1 MHQNS
6 TTWSLF
12 AALLALGSISLLA
25 ERPNIIVFLTDDQDK
40 ESIGAYGGEVWTPN
54 LDRMAREGMLFH
66 NGFVTSTVCT
76 PSRYSFLTGRY
87 ASRSTSEP
95 FRHENPEGFQAFP
108 AFNMGLEADNLNVA
122 GVLSKAG
129 YRTGFVGKY
138 HASGIESL
146 RTDSDYKKWGL
157 KYIPRDA
164 KRSPELS
171 EAFRYN
177 ELQYRKLLTSRG
189 FDWAKNIYLGNMER
203 PYAEHN
209 LEWTIDAGLEFIEDS
224 VQSGKGEPFYLHL
237 CTTLVHGPDRSWSR
251 SIAEP
256 LVSGSGQEQGP
267 IQPEGM
273 LTREAIL
280 SELFKRGLDPNKGHA
295 GYSWIDAGLGA
306 ILKKLE
312 KLGIDDNTLLVFTA
326 DHGSRQ
332 KGSLFDDD
340 GASVPFIMRWPGRI
354 AANIE
359 SNALVQS
366 IDIVATAF
374 DLGNADIPAAYEL
387 DGKSLA
393 PLFGGQ
399 APDSWRNHLYLE
411 LGFGRAI
418 RTQEYKYIAVRYP
431 NEHLSVIRNSKP
443 ENLPKVMAPLNRA
456 GIGTRGSANPN
467 FYYEDALFRIDR
479 DRNER
484 RNLIDDPESRRALE
498 HLRSLL
504 AQTIQLTGR
513 PYGEIIPG
521 GNATAPGQV
530 EAQQTL
536 VRKMK
541 IQGKK
546 VSLPE

>member
-1 MHQNS
+1 
-6 TTWSLF
+6 
-12 AALLALGSISLLA
+12 
-25 ERPNIIVFLTDDQDK
+25 
-40 ESIGAYGGEVWTPN
+40 
-54 LDRMAREGMLFH
+54 
-66 NGFVTSTVCT
+66 
-76 PSRYSFLTGRY
+76 
-87 ASRSTSEP
+87 
-95 FRHENPEGFQAFP
+95 
-108 AFNMGLEADNLNVA
+108 
-122 GVLSKAG
+122 
-129 YRTGFVGKY
+129 
-138 HASGIESL
+138 
-146 RTDSDYKKWGL
+146 
-157 KYIPRDA
+157 
-164 KRSPELS
+164 
-171 EAFRYN
+171 
-177 ELQYRKLLTSRG
+177 
-189 FDWAKNIYLGNMER
+189 
-203 PYAEHN
+203 
-209 LEWTIDAGLEFIEDS
+209 
-224 VQSGKGEPFYLHL
+224 
-237 CTTLVHGPDRSWSR
+237 
-251 SIAEP
+251 
-256 LVSGSGQEQGP
+256 
-267 IQPEGM
+267 
-273 LTREAIL
+273 
-280 SELFKRGLDPNKGHA
+280 
-295 GYSWIDAGLGA
+295 
-306 ILKKLE
+306 
-312 KLGIDDNTLLVFTA
+312 
-326 DHGSRQ
+326 
-332 KGSLFDDD
+332 
-340 GASVPFIMRWPGRI
+340 MRWPGRI

-399 APDSWRNHLYLE
+399 APDSWRNHLYIE

>member
-1 MHQNS
+1 MSHIQVQRIACS
-6 TTWSLF
+6 IL
-12 AALLALGSISLLA
+12 ALLVSQGLFA

-40 ESIGAYGGEVWTPN
+40 ESIGAYGGNVWTPN
-54 LDRMAREGMLFH
+54 LDRMAREGILFH

-95 FRHENPEGFQAFP
+95 FLHENPDGHQAFP
-108 AFNMGLEADNLNVA
+108 AFNMGLEPDNRNVA

-146 RTDSDYKKWGL
+146 RMKSDYKAWGL

-177 ELQYRKLLTSRG
+177 EIQYRKLLASRG
-189 FDWAKNIYLGNMER
+189 FHWAKNIYLGNMEK
-203 PYAEHN
+203 PYSEHN

-224 VQSGKGEPFYLHL
+224 VKSGSGQPFYLHL

-251 SIAEP
+251 SIGQP
-256 LVSGSGQEQGP
+256 LVSGSGLEKEA

-273 LTREAIL
+273 LTRKAIL
-280 SELFKRGLDPNKGHA
+280 DELSKRGLDPDKGHA
-295 GYSWIDAGLGA
+295 GYSWIDAGVGA
-306 ILKKLE
+306 ILAKLE
-312 KLGIDDNTLLVFTA
+312 KLGIDDNTLLVLTT

-332 KGSLFDDD
+332 KGSLFDVD
-340 GASVPFIMRWPGRI
+340 GASVPFIMRWPGKI
-354 AANIE
+354 AAGIE
-359 SNALVQS
+359 SQDLVQS

-374 DLGNADIPAAYEL
+374 DLGNASIPAEYEL

-399 APDSWRNHLYLE
+399 TPENWRNHVYLE

-418 RTQEYKYIAVRYP
+418 RTHEYKYISIRYP
-431 NEHLSVIRNSKP
+431 EEHLSVIRKSKP

-479 DRNER
+479 DGNER
-484 RNLIDDPESRRALE
+484 RNLIDDPESRSALQQ
-498 HLRSLL
+498 LRSMM
-504 AQTIQLTGR
+504 AQTVQTTGR
-513 PYGEIIPG
+513 PYGEFVSG
-521 GNATAPGQV
+521 GNATSPGQV
-530 EAQQTL
+530 EAQQKL

-546 VSLPE
+546 VTLPY